1 VGKKGVGVESGLFSF
16 NHCMASFLLR
26 PLQDDHWR
34 DARSYCYKV
43 NKAGVQSGKNHRLR
57 AGPRDAGSYSFDY
70 PFMAFQSAAHS
81 HPNSS
86 TWSHRRRRKYC
97 AILLT
102 FTEIFSH
109 LFDYVTSIWSLLKRA
124 GNPSARA
131 ISLRVSLRQ
140 PLHVA
145 WRSVACSERTE
156 PMLPPNKPRDLA
168 RSLVAS
174 EADASTT
181 SLQTE
186 PATVRVYE
194 RLRRQLSSPVGIDG
208 FQALASRALALA
220 KSQSQRL
227 SAVQVTA
234 NGGLRGLGE
243 IESETDANEDGEAG
257 IILIAQ
263 LLGLFLTF
271 LGEATTLRLI
281 EDLRIQV
288 EVIPA
293 SARTTDDLIT
303 TSADGPVMAA
313 AFEDLL
319 LEIDRLRIVGQRIEA
334 LADRH
339 PGMED
344 GLVSVAG
351 NISSIASVLDVFT
364 LIRSKAGGPQ
374 DEAPDL
380 QTNRYMN

>member
-1 VGKKGVGVESGLFSF
+1 
-16 NHCMASFLLR
+16 M
-26 PLQDDHWR
+26 P
-34 DARSYCYKV
+34 ARQK
-43 NKAGVQSGKNHRLR
+43 
-57 AGPRDAGSYSFDY
+57 
-70 PFMAFQSAAHS
+70 
-81 HPNSS
+81 
-86 TWSHRRRRKYC
+86 T
-97 AILLT
+97 
-102 FTEIFSH
+102 
-109 LFDYVTSIWSLLKRA
+109 
-124 GNPSARA
+124 
-131 ISLRVSLRQ
+131 
-140 PLHVA
+140 
-145 WRSVACSERTE
+145 
-156 PMLPPNKPRDLA
+156 RDLA
-168 RSLVAS
+168 RSLVAC

-194 RLRRQLSSPVGIDG
+194 RLRRQLCAPMGVDG

-220 KSQSQRL
+220 KSESPQL

-234 NGGLRGLGE
+234 NGCLRGLGE
-243 IESETDANEDGEAG
+243 VESKTEADEDGEAG

-281 EDLRIQV
+281 EDLRLQV
-288 EVIPA
+288 NVSREP
-293 SARTTDDLIT
+293 ARTTENTI
-303 TSADGPVMAA
+303 TSAANEPVMAA

-319 LEIDRLRIVGQRIEA
+319 LEIDRLRYVSEHIET
-334 LADRH
+334 LADKQ

-351 NISSIASVLDVFT
+351 NIRGIATVLDVFT

-374 DEAPDL
+374 EETPDL

>member
-1 VGKKGVGVESGLFSF
+1 
-16 NHCMASFLLR
+16 
-26 PLQDDHWR
+26 
-34 DARSYCYKV
+34 
-43 NKAGVQSGKNHRLR
+43 
-57 AGPRDAGSYSFDY
+57 
-70 PFMAFQSAAHS
+70 
-81 HPNSS
+81 
-86 TWSHRRRRKYC
+86 
-97 AILLT
+97 
-102 FTEIFSH
+102 
-109 LFDYVTSIWSLLKRA
+109 
-124 GNPSARA
+124 
-131 ISLRVSLRQ
+131 
-140 PLHVA
+140 LH
-145 WRSVACSERTE
+145 
-156 PMLPPNKPRDLA
+156 
-168 RSLVAS
+168 
-174 EADASTT
+174 
-181 SLQTE
+181 TE

-194 RLRRQLSSPVGIDG
+194 RLRRQLGSPVGVDG

-220 KSQSQRL
+220 KSQSPRL

-234 NGGLRGLGE
+234 NGDLRGLGE
-243 IESETDANEDGEAG
+243 VESQTDSEEDGEAG

-281 EDLRIQV
+281 EDLRLQV
-288 EVIPA
+288 EVSPV
-293 SARTTDDLIT
+293 SARTTEDLIT
-303 TSADGPVMAA
+303 SAADGPVMAA

-319 LEIDRLRIVGQRIEA
+319 LEINRLRGVGQRIEA